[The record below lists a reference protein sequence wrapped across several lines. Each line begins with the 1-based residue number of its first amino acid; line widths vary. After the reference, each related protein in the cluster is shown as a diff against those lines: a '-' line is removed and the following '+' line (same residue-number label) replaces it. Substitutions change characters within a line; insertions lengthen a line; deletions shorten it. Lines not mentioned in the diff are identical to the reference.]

1 MLQPKKK
8 LKAVNWDATR
18 FSMENRSKTNGP
30 GEPGNVPGTNATK
43 PAGPNAPGKIGTLIN
58 KAKEKATSLYNKS
71 TGRKVSSVSKEFD
84 GKEVQGK
91 RVEKERKIG
100 YGPIVQKG
108 KTVKEVYKVPGA
120 GKHIEKT
127 RYNTSGD
134 VVSKKVKDVGVNP
147 SSFKTM
153 KIEKAEKKIKRL
165 KG

>member
-1 MLQPKKK
+1 MLQPKSSLKK
-8 LKAVNWDATR
+8 MNGSSTPGQQPV
-18 FSMENRSKTNGP
+18 TN
-30 GEPGNVPGTNATK
+30 PGTNAEK
-43 PAGPNAPGKIGTLIN
+43 SDKSNAPGKIGSLIR

-71 TGRKVSSVSKEFD
+71 AGRTVSSVSKSFD